1 MSETRPPITAG
12 PIERAFR
19 FLKSTSVKRGGVD
32 EGVGVTE
39 DDNSA
44 FGEGEAVGDG
54 LEIGALPDGVCSCA
68 VKIEIDKIQ
77 ANSAQ
82 KKPDRVVIG
91 CRLYLTLASLR
102 CWKMGDT
109 VNAAGSQ
116 T

>member
-19 FLKSTSVKRGGVD
+19 LLKSTSVRWAGVD

-44 FGEGEAVGDG
+44 FGEDEAEGDG
-54 LEIGALPDGVCSCA
+54 LAIGVLPDGVCSCA

-91 CRLYLTLASLR
+91 CRLYLKPASLR
-102 CWKMGDT
+102 CWKCPTM
-109 VNAAGSQ
+109 
-116 T
+116 

>member
-19 FLKSTSVKRGGVD
+19 FLKSTSVKCGGVG

-54 LEIGALPDGVCSCA
+54 LEIGVLPDGVCSCA

-82 KKPDRVVIG
+82 KKPDRVFIG
-91 CRLYLTLASLR
+91 CRLYPTLAYLR
-102 CWKMGDT
+102 CWKWAT
-109 VNAAGSQ
+109 L
-116 T
+116 